1 MRRALACFAIALCVA
16 PALGAQSAP
25 RGMASVR
32 LSIAKHALQR
42 GDTLRADDIAIV
54 DTTIVW
60 HWTTIA
66 PDTTRAQ
73 IGWVARGG
81 LFEIA
86 LGQII
91 AAKPGISYA
100 QAVDRGCRRLARSKR
115 SLKRFKSEPDLP
127 ISKLLASRRG
137 LGVRRSQFSRGR
149 RRRRWN
155 GFWNMASEMNSQE

>member
-73 IGWVARGG
+73 IGWVARRP
-81 LFEIA
+81 
-86 LGQII
+86 I
-91 AAKPGISYA
+91 AAGEVLRVPAVGAPPVVNVGQTVSVIYQDGPVRIQLAGIATNSA
-100 QAVDRGCRRLARSKR
+100 SLGAPVGVRIDATRRLDGIAVA
-115 SLKRFKSEPDLP
+115 PHT
-127 ISKLLASRRG
+127 
-137 LGVRRSQFSRGR
+137 VRLR
-149 RRRRWN
+149 
-155 GFWNMASEMNSQE
+155 